1 MLLSRGSRVQA
12 GEELVQAP
20 PVHGKQ
26 SSTAVALHLPAFANV
41 PFICTQEVRE
51 PTPVVYNTSTQK
63 FSKT

>member
-1 MLLSRGSRVQA
+1 MLLSRGSCAQA

-41 PFICTQEVRE
+41 PFHLYTGRE
-51 PTPVVYNTSTQK
+51 PTPVVHNTFIQK